1 MKPMQVV
8 EERGFIDKPEVV
20 TKTEKWL
27 LNDCC
32 VPHEVMAWQDDNLAG
47 ERSDTNNA
55 DRTWGYDDDGR
66 RNKLPTARTND
77 DWMAAASYKAP
88 GGKSSADR
96 MTHSNV
102 GLQP

>member
-55 DRTWGYDDDGR
+55 DRTWGYDDGW
-66 RNKLPTARTND
+66 RNKLPTVRTND